1 MSTFS
6 SMPMSLSLSL
16 ESLLA
21 RPNARG
27 AMRSFAP
34 SSTRAGAAAPCAVV
48 EALEDRQFFSAAP
61 LLHAPAA
68 AKAQPAINVDKAAK
82 HADKLA
88 DKLEKNVDK
97 FADKL
102 EKHPDKVVGDGV
114 TSLIP
119 LKIDAIKLVNGALT
133 AVGSLAGQPFSL
145 PITLDTTPNPDPAND
160 CPILD
165 LALGPIN
172 LDVLGLNVDTSKIC
186 LNITAEEGAGNLLGN
201 LLCDVSHLLDG
212 GTSLGDILGNL
223 TGAQINRLLTGIT
236 NLLNGALG
244 HILSPA
250 SLVGAGAGAAA
261 APGVTDI
268 LNLSVGPVD
277 LNLLGL
283 DVELDDCEGGPVTVD
298 VTAESGP
305 GKLLGNLLGG
315 IAHLLDNPTNPGAL
329 AGLLGRVSGLLRGL
343 LG

>member
-6 SMPMSLSLSL
+6 SRSTSLTSTSLTSLS
-16 ESLLA
+16 SLLA
-21 RPNARG
+21 RPGTRTTV
-27 AMRSFAP
+27 RSFARC
-34 SSTRAGAAAPCAVV
+34 STRPGTDPPCAMV

-61 LLHAPAA
+61 LLAAPAA
-68 AKAQPAINVDKAAK
+68 AAAGKALPAVSV
-82 HADKLA
+82 DKLA
-88 DKLEKNVDK
+88 GKLVKNVDK

-102 EKHPDKVVGDGV
+102 AKHPDKVVGNGV
-114 TSLIP
+114 TTLIP

-145 PITLDTTPNPDPAND
+145 PITLDTEENPAGADE

-186 LNITAEEGAGNLLGN
+186 LNITAEEGPGNLLGN

-212 GTSLGDILGNL
+212 GTSIGDILGDL
-223 TGAQINRLLTGIT
+223 TGAQLNRLLTGLT
-236 NLLNGALG
+236 DLLNGALG

-250 SLVGAGAGAAA
+250 SLLGAGAGPAA

-315 IAHLLDNPTNPGAL
+315 IAGLLDNPANPGAL
-329 AGLLGRVSGLLRGL
+329 GNLLGRVSKLIGGLLR
-343 LG
+343 